1 MIGVLVVDDHP
12 LFAQGTAEL
21 LDRLPDI
28 QVLDFVLDLD
38 TAVHKIT
45 ELEPDVVVCDV
56 MLGDRPA
63 GLELPAR
70 LIKQRRHVPVL
81 FLSEFASA
89 QLHARAIDAGAAGYL
104 RKTVDAEELRAAILS
119 IAAGAT
125 VFPRSSIRPPR
136 DGPRPPSPRE
146 VEILALV
153 ADGRSNSEVAAQ
165 LGISGKTVETHM
177 ARLFERYGTA
187 SRTQLAIFADRR
199 GWLRPVSSSLN

>member
-1 MIGVLVVDDHP
+1 
-12 LFAQGTAEL
+12 
-21 LDRLPDI
+21 
-28 QVLDFVLDLD
+28 
-38 TAVHKIT
+38 
-45 ELEPDVVVCDV
+45 